1 VILVSVD
8 STCPTPSWSGEA
20 LLIKLE
26 INRGKNTTQKYSIKI
41 EKFIKVEIH
50 SYSDDAIEN

>member
-26 INRGKNTTQKYSIKI
+26 INRGKINTTQKYSIKI
-41 EKFIKVEIH
+41 EKSILIN
-50 SYSDDAIEN
+50 AIDK